1 MQLITF
7 IHTKNMKRVILFLLF
22 ISLFSSQYVLCQIG
36 PLIKPDQIPVFKH
49 EGKGQNAFIIE
60 NLIYPEEALKK
71 GIEGT
76 SFIGYTIGFDGV
88 LRDAYVWKSAHPL
101 LDEEALRVVRMMKQ
115 WQPAMKD
122 GLPMEF
128 KKVTPIKF
136 SRQNYLARKKAEEI
150 DYIKTNTVEE
160 AEVKEEV
167 KDEPQKKV
175 QKEATVTVA
184 PEQVRDRGA
193 VFTYKGKNMQTFIYE
208 NLEYPE
214 EALFNGIEGTSY
226 IGITIGA
233 DGKMRDANIW
243 KTTNPILDKAA
254 LKVVKK
260 MKKWEPAI
268 KDGQPI
274 ETKRVIP
281 VTFSLKNVRYK
292 VVKRYIYR

>member
-1 MQLITF
+1 MNLISKS
-7 IHTKNMKRVILFLLF
+7 ILLF
-22 ISLFSSQYVLCQIG
+22 IGCLFSSFIDAQNSTFV
-36 PLIKPDQIPVFKH
+36 KPDKIAIYNY

-60 NLIYPEEALKK
+60 NLIYPEEALRK

-128 KKVTPIKF
+128 KKVTPILF
-136 SRQNYLARKKAEEI
+136 SRKNYLARKKAEEI
-150 DYIKTNTVEE
+150 DFIKTNTVEE

-175 QKEATVTVA
+175 QKETTATIA
-184 PEQVRDRGA
+184 PEEVRDRGA
-193 VFTYKGKNMQTFIYE
+193 VFMYKGKNMQTFIYE

-226 IGITIGA
+226 IGITLGA

-281 VTFSLKNVRYK
+281 VTFSLKNVRFK